1 MNTIGPAKENPFN
14 KDCPIHHKLY
24 RDYYEKWANASRAKI
39 PIKKTNYLDDIIKEG
54 EKLKKRKRIE
64 AEKEAKEKEAYLR
77 RRC

>member
-1 MNTIGPAKENPFN
+1 MFFSFSKTSFSTI
-14 KDCPIHHKLY
+14 
-24 RDYYEKWANASRAKI
+24 YEKWANASRAKI